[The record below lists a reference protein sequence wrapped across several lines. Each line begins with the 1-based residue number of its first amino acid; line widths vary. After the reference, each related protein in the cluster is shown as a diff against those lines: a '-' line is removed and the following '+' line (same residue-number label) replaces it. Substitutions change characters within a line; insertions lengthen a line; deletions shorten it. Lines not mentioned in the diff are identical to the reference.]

1 MSGPSLD
8 LLKQCLSD
16 ARVPQEL
23 IDYAVGALGLQSVDD
38 FVNLVTQAGYE
49 NELNTVLVEPCAAT
63 RGNALALSRV
73 RAAWRAARAQVLKAE
88 LKKSQGLPSEDLDE
102 PLEPSTQDSLLQQWR
117 KKYALELTV
126 HLQPSD
132 SLLGRLYRE
141 HIRGTPTLIPVA
153 KIRSLAFC
161 NRAHSQERRI
171 NLSGQVSIQV
181 DREFGDMPISSIFA
195 YYQGLR
201 ILANGLSVVDS
212 NLVDSKAKPGEK
224 CVAAPL
230 HVDLTH
236 ADTAFKCTA
245 DQNASVEWTRARDEA
260 TRARAVELQR
270 EGWPQGEALQSA
282 WQSQEI
288 YLQAEREEPFQDV
301 TVPSGDIRPS
311 PQPACKPCQV
321 TSQYAV
327 IPRSKAALNR
337 MIWRQ
342 QAGRQQDNPH
352 AIPGCNQSCALQG
365 FASRSLSGD
374 ESSTS

>member
-23 IDYAVGALGLQSVDD
+23 IDYAVGTLGLQSVDD

-49 NELNTVLVEPCAAT
+49 NELNTVLVEPCAAA

-88 LKKSQGLPSEDLDE
+88 VKKIQGE

-141 HIRGTPTLIPVA
+141 HIRGAPTLIPVA

-161 NRAHSQERRI
+161 NRAHSQERRV

-181 DREFGDMPISSIFA
+181 DREFGDMPIKSIFA

-201 ILANGLSVVDS
+201 TLANSLSIVGS
-212 NLVDSKAKPGEK
+212 NLVGSKAKPGEK

-230 HVDLTH
+230 HVNLTY
-236 ADTAFKCTA
+236 ADNALKCTA
-245 DQNASVEWTRARDEA
+245 DQNASVEWMRARDEA

-288 YLQAEREEPFQDV
+288 YWVVASPPPPRPVTRPLENAEPGIQIHLQEAQ
-301 TVPSGDIRPS
+301 
-311 PQPACKPCQV
+311 
-321 TSQYAV
+321 
-327 IPRSKAALNR
+327 
-337 MIWRQ
+337 
-342 QAGRQQDNPH
+342 
-352 AIPGCNQSCALQG
+352 
-365 FASRSLSGD
+365 
-374 ESSTS
+374 